1 MRRADGAV
9 AIGAHVIAPEGVG
22 HDHGDVGLL
31 GHSDTLGPVASGL
44 KTRIGGHV
52 VIEGLEALGADVAF
66 GLPGIHALPMWDGL
80 RSSRLRALNFRTELN
95 AGFAADGYARVSGRV
110 APLLLSTG
118 PGALNALTAI
128 MEAARAHAGVVA
140 IASEIPADMIGK
152 RRGYLNEL
160 HDQLA
165 SFEPIVKWSGRS
177 ERVEQL
183 PELLA
188 EAWRQALTPPS
199 GPTYVEVPVNQLL
212 AEAVTPRVDTLDAK
226 PPPPVT
232 APSGPLAEAT
242 RVLSAAKRPVIW
254 AGGGV
259 LRSGAWEAL
268 VELAERIDAPVATT
282 YMGKGAIPEDHAL
295 SVGSAPEDR
304 AFQEL
309 LSNADVVLCIGTELG
324 AETTAQYALQFR
336 GRLIQIDADA
346 RRIGA
351 TYPALGLVGDA
362 VATVRGLLESLAARN
377 RENGARRARDV
388 RERIDRGLDTQPR
401 QLERGLLATIRSM
414 LPRDAVHAWDMTIL
428 GYWAAAH
435 FAALAPRRFLYPL
448 GSGTLGYAWPAAL
461 GARAALPQT
470 PALAVVGD
478 GGFLYGAVEMLT
490 ARQHRLDAKLLLI
503 DDGGFGILR
512 EDQRDAYQGTH
523 AVDLVQPD
531 FLALFSACGVPNP
544 LTTPDRLAADL
555 AWALAVDGPAA
566 IVLRERLP

>member
-1 MRRADGAV
+1 
-9 AIGAHVIAPEGVG
+9 
-22 HDHGDVGLL
+22 
-31 GHSDTLGPVASGL
+31 VASGL

-52 VIEGLEALGADVAF
+52 VIECLEALGADVAF

-80 RSSRLRALNFRTELN
+80 RSSRLRTLNFRTELN

-128 MEAARAHAGVVA
+128 MEAASAHVPVVA
-140 IASEIPADMIGK
+140 IASQIPSDMIGK
-152 RRGYLNEL
+152 RRGYLHEL
-160 HDQLA
+160 HDQQA
-165 SFEPIVKWSGRS
+165 SFKPIVKWSART

-183 PELLA
+183 PEVIA

-199 GPTYVEVPVNQLL
+199 GPTYVEVPVDLLL
-212 AEAVTPRVDTLDAK
+212 AEAVMPRVDLLDAK
-226 PPPPVT
+226 PPPAVA
-232 APSGPLAEAT
+232 APLGPLAEAA
-242 RVLSAAKRPVIW
+242 RLLSAAARPVIW

-259 LRSGAWEAL
+259 IRSGGWEPL
-268 VELAERIDAPVATT
+268 VELAERTDAPVATT
-282 YMGKGAIPEDHAL
+282 YMGKGAMPEDHPLA
-295 SVGSAPEDR
+295 VGAAPDDR

-309 LSNADVVLCIGTELG
+309 LSDADVVLCVGTELG
-324 AETTAQYALQFR
+324 AETTAQYGLQFR
-336 GRLIQIDADA
+336 GRHIQIDADA

-362 VATVRGLLESLAARN
+362 AATLRALLEGVPAREEGN
-377 RENGARRARDV
+377 SGNGARRAREV
-388 RERIDRGLDTQPR
+388 RERIDRGLNAQPR
-401 QLERGLLATIRSM
+401 NLERGLLAAIRSV

-435 FAALAPRRFLYPL
+435 FQALAPRRFLYPL

-503 DDGGFGILR
+503 DDGGYGILR
-512 EDQRDAYQGTH
+512 EYQRGAYQGTH
-523 AVDLVQPD
+523 AVDLMQPD
-531 FLALFSACGVPNP
+531 FLALCTACGVPNR
-544 LTTPDRLAADL
+544 LTNPDRLALDL
-555 AWALAVDGPAA
+555 TWALETDGPTA
-566 IVLRERLP
+566 IVLRERLAAAAPTS

>member
-1 MRRADGAV
+1 
-9 AIGAHVIAPEGVG
+9 
-22 HDHGDVGLL
+22 
-31 GHSDTLGPVASGL
+31 VASGL

-52 VIEGLEALGADVAF
+52 VIECLEALGADVAF

-80 RSSRLRALNFRTELN
+80 RTSRLSTLNFRTELN

-118 PGALNALTAI
+118 PGALNALPAI
-128 MEAARAHAGVVA
+128 MEAASAHVPVVA
-140 IASEIPADMIGK
+140 IASQIPSDMIGK
-152 RRGYLNEL
+152 RRGYLHEL
-160 HDQLA
+160 HDQQA
-165 SFEPIVKWSGRS
+165 SFSPIVKWAGRA
-177 ERVEQL
+177 ERAGQL
-183 PELLA
+183 PDLIA
-188 EAWRQALTPPS
+188 QAWREALSPPS
-199 GPTYVEVPVNQLL
+199 GPTYVEVPVDVLL
-212 AEAVTPRVDTLDAK
+212 AEAAMPRVDALDAQ
-226 PPPPVT
+226 PPPTAT
-232 APSGPLAEAT
+232 APAGPLAEAA
-242 RVLSAAKRPVIW
+242 RLISAAERPVIW

-259 LRSGAWEAL
+259 LRSGGWEPL
-268 VELAERIDAPVATT
+268 VQLAERIDAPVATT
-282 YMGKGAIPEDHAL
+282 YMGKGAIAEDHPL
-295 SVGSAPEDR
+295 SVGSAPDDR

-309 LSNADVVLCIGTELG
+309 LANAEVVLCVGTELG

-362 VATVRGLLESLAARN
+362 AVTLRALLERVSAREEGN
-377 RENGARRARDV
+377 TGTGARRAREV
-388 RERIDRGLDTQPR
+388 RERIDRGLDAQPR
-401 QLERGLLATIRSM
+401 NLERGLLATIRSVL

-435 FAALAPRRFLYPL
+435 FEALAPRRFLYPL

-478 GGFLYGAVEMLT
+478 AGFLYGAVEMLT

-503 DDGGFGILR
+503 DDGGYGILR
-512 EDQRDAYQGTH
+512 EYQRDAYQGTH

-531 FLALFSACGVPNP
+531 FLALCTACGVPNR
-544 LTTPDRLAADL
+544 LTNPDRLASDL
-555 AWALAVDGPAA
+555 TWALETDGPAA
-566 IVLRERLP
+566 IVLRERLAAAAPTP